1 MTPMINPKMTMNE
14 RLRHA
19 RIAAGFATATD
30 AIEYCGWKGS
40 TYRAHENGQNNFKVD
55 DADRYGKA
63 YGVSIAWLLIGDD
76 TQLSSNNAKN
86 SKPLKRTKGCSPP
99 TCPEKIQALALLLK
113 DEPTNLSY
121 VEKLKYCL
129 NSYYELLQRND

>member
-1 MTPMINPKMTMNE
+1 MNE
-14 RLRHA
+14 RLRQA

-30 AIEYCGWKGS
+30 AIEHCGWKGS

-76 TQLSSNNAKN
+76 NQSSSNNAKN
-86 SKPLKRTKGCSPP
+86 SKPLKRTKGCSLT
-99 TCPEKIQALALLLK
+99 TCPEKIQALTLLIK

-121 VEKLKYCL
+121 IEKLKYCVT
-129 NSYYELLQRND
+129 SYYELLQRND

>member
-1 MTPMINPKMTMNE
+1 MINPKMTMNE
-14 RLRHA
+14 RLRQA

-63 YGVSIAWLLIGDD
+63 YGVSIALLLIGDD
-76 TQLSSNNAKN
+76 NQSSSNNAKN
-86 SKPLKRTKGCSPP
+86 SKPLKRTKGCSLT
-99 TCPEKIQALALLLK
+99 TCPEKIQALTLLIK

-121 VEKLKYCL
+121 IEKLKYCVT
-129 NSYYELLQRND
+129 SYYELLQRND